1 MCDQLAVMYAGRL
14 VESGSVSRVFNAPA
28 HPYTKALLNSIP
40 RMSDRS
46 QRLTA
51 IAGQPP
57 DLAKLTR
64 GCAFAQ
70 RCPQVVERCRH
81 EAPPAFPLGD
91 GHMARCWLS
100 PGIGAQRG
108 AAAGAD

>member
-1 MCDQLAVMYAGRL
+1 AVMYAGRL

-28 HPYTKALLNSIP
+28 HPYTRALLNSIP

-57 DLAKLTR
+57 DLARLPR
-64 GCAFAQ
+64 GCAFAP
-70 RCPQVVERCRH
+70 RCPQVADRCR
-81 EAPPAFPLGD
+81 EAAPPAFPLGD
-91 GHMARCWLS
+91 GHLTRCWLS
-100 PGIGAQRG
+100 QDIGRQPR